1 MKMSPYVDY
10 WKDILLHLSKRLHVQ
25 GSILLESFWPCS
37 NWKLNYARAKLL
49 STTQLLIQMIQ
60 SFILI
65 VGLRT

>member
-49 STTQLLIQMIQ
+49 STTQLLIQMI
-60 SFILI
+60 
-65 VGLRT
+65 